1 MTKITE
7 TETALWK
14 MLDDI
19 STAGDAFKP
28 EDSPFARYVLKK
40 CEEREKY
47 IVSDGYELFLPE
59 YYPEQNVSKVSPEGY
74 VQ

>member
-1 MTKITE
+1 MSEITKTE
-7 TETALWK
+7 SALWK

-28 EDSPFARYVLKK
+28 EQSPFVDYVLKK

-47 IVSDGYELFLPE
+47 LTSDGFELFSGELH
-59 YYPEQNVSKVSPEGY
+59 K
-74 VQ
+74 